1 MVEREGTVLRR
12 TPYELVFGPDRF
24 EAEVFPAIAEEAESR
39 GTRGLGPESF
49 IMLGRVGNLLRDLRP
64 GEGRGAVDGPPAEAI
79 HQYGSLTWHA
89 WSFWR
94 EGRPVWAL
102 SEALVRYLIEDGR
115 VGPWVFMPPA
125 KAGYVQLPR
134 HRLWTR
140 VEEDAPAEPIDG
152 FHWTWREADPEAG
165 RASPRIDLLLALG
178 LRPGRAGLSVI
189 EVSATPPPGPDGHWA
204 DVRARDEGPDFG
216 NILPGGE
223 LQDYHGIVSVAEV
236 LKLVSRCFHWL
247 ETHPGRVIAPTRA
260 ESAGVPVEVD
270 AMPDSTMPFRAAVLV
285 EDGPA

>member
-1 MVEREGTVLRR
+1 MADRAGTVLRR

-49 IMLGRVGNLLRDLRP
+49 VMLGRVGNLLRDLRP
-64 GEGRGAVDGPPAEAI
+64 GDARGVADGPPAEAI
-79 HQYGSLTWHA
+79 AQYGSLTWHA

-94 EGRPVWAL
+94 EGRQVWAL
-102 SEALVRYLIEDGR
+102 SEALVRHLIEDGPI
-115 VGPWVFMPPA
+115 GPWVFTPPA
-125 KAGYVQLPR
+125 NAGYVQLPR

-140 VEEDAPAEPIDG
+140 VEEDAPAEPVDG
-152 FHWTWREADPEAG
+152 FHWTWREADPDAG

-178 LRPGRAGLSVI
+178 LRPGRGGLSVI
-189 EVSATPPPGPDGHWA
+189 EVSATPPPAPAAHWA
-204 DVRARDEGPDFG
+204 DVRARNEGQDFD

-223 LQDYHGIVSVAEV
+223 LQDYHGLASVAEV

-247 ETHPGRVIAPTRA
+247 EAHPANVFASMPD
-260 ESAGVPVEVD
+260 ESSVEPDNVD
-270 AMPDSTMPFRAAVLV
+270 DMPDSTLPFRAAVLAG
-285 EDGPA
+285 EEHP